1 MLLWLLA
8 GIGLLF
14 LGLAVVRWAA
24 AADPKTLLF
33 AVKTAAIV
41 VIGVAGGLLLLSGR
55 AGWLFGL
62 LPLLLPFVLRRSGWG
77 GWGGGWGGS
86 AALGGLGGGGKTP
99 GQASQVRTRFFDM
112 RLDHDTGE
120 LDGEVLEGPQAG
132 RPLSELDVGD
142 LVGMLP
148 EVRAQDGKSGRL
160 LEAYLDRRCPD
171 WRTERT
177 AGDDGDDESGKSRS
191 AGAEPAGAM
200 TAEDAYRVLGL
211 SAGSSEEEI
220 RTAHQ
225 RLIRHLHPDRGGS
238 SFLAAQ
244 VNRARDVLLAGAR
257 RR

>member
-14 LGLAVVRWAA
+14 VGLAVVRWAA

-33 AVKTAAIV
+33 AVKTAAIAIA
-41 VIGVAGGLLLLSGR
+41 VIAGGLLVLSGR
-55 AGWLFGL
+55 GGWLFGL

-77 GWGGGWGGS
+77 APGGWGGA
-86 AALGGLGGGGKTP
+86 AALGGLGGVGKTP

-120 LDGEVLEGPQAG
+120 LDGEVLEGPHAG
-132 RPLSELDVGD
+132 RPLSELDVVD
-142 LVGMLP
+142 LVAMLP
-148 EVRAQDGKSGRL
+148 TVRMQDGKSGRL

-171 WRTERT
+171 WRIDRSAEERN
-177 AGDDGDDESGKSRS
+177 GDESGDWRNG
-191 AGAEPAGAM
+191 GAEPAGAM
-200 TAEDAYRVLGL
+200 TADDAYRVLGL
-211 SAGSSEEEI
+211 SAGASDQEI
-220 RTAHQ
+220 KTAHQ

-244 VNRARDVLLAGAR
+244 VNRARDVLLGHIR
-257 RR
+257 RH

>member
-1 MLLWLLA
+1 VLLWLLA

-14 LGLAVVRWAA
+14 VGLAVVRWAA

-33 AVKTAAIV
+33 AVKTAAFA
-41 VIGVAGGLLLLSGR
+41 VIGIAGGLLVLSGR
-55 AGWLFGL
+55 GGWLFGL
-62 LPLLLPFVLRRSGWG
+62 LPLLLPLVLRRSGWG
-77 GWGGGWGGS
+77 GWGGT
-86 AALGGLGGGGKTP
+86 ATLGGLGGVGKTP

-120 LDGEVLEGPQAG
+120 LDGEVLEGPHAG

-142 LVGMLP
+142 LVAMLP
-148 EVRAQDGKSGRL
+148 DVRAQDGKSGRL

-171 WRTERT
+171 WRSDRS
-177 AGDDGDDESGKSRS
+177 AGEGSSDDSGKWRND
-191 AGAEPAGAM
+191 GAEPAGAM

-211 SAGSSEEEI
+211 SAGASAEEI
-220 RTAHQ
+220 KAAHQ

-244 VNRARDVLLAGAR
+244 VNRARDVLLGGAR